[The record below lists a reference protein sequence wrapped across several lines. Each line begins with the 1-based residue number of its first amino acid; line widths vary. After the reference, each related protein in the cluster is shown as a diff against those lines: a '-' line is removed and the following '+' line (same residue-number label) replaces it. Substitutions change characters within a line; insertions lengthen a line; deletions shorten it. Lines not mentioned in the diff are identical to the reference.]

1 MAPVKK
7 VTAEEINAASD
18 IITRLLIQGKYSH
31 MKVPVQTILGGLL
44 IPNLVELGEVDP
56 NDPKVAKLLDTY
68 SKAAVKEMLNPEPEV
83 IKQFVGENGDRPI
96 YRRRE
101 HTVNKVKRIERELD
115 PCARDI
121 LIKWWNT
128 NQRLVPKEDP
138 VCAILTAQIN
148 AGTPNIEPL
157 SSMQI
162 AGYFSYLCRLGLKT
176 AEDRSRLISK
186 SMRKGSYSIEPKFSK
201 ELIQAI
207 QDNWEFERK
216 NEEARKKDH
225 AKINKLIQKG
235 EYRPVAAD
243 PLSVAGHQPIVA
255 QF

>member
-1 MAPVKK
+1 MATIKK
-7 VTAEEINAASD
+7 VTVEEINAASD
-18 IITRLLIQGKYSH
+18 IITRLLVQGKYSH

-56 NDPKVAKLLDTY
+56 NDEKVSKLLDAY
-68 SKAAVKEMLNPEPEV
+68 SKTEVKKMLNPEPEV
-83 IKQFVGENGDRPI
+83 IKQFVNDSADRPI

-101 HTVNKVKRIERELD
+101 HTVNKMKRIERELD

-121 LIKWWNT
+121 LITWWNT

-148 AGTPNIEPL
+148 SVNTNIEPL

-162 AGYFSYLCRLGLKT
+162 AGYFSYLCRLGLRTK
-176 AEDRSRLISK
+176 EDRERLINM
-186 SMRKGSYSIEPKFSK
+186 SMRKGSYSIAPKFTP

-225 AKINKLIQKG
+225 AKINKLIEKG
-235 EYRPVAAD
+235 VYRPVAAD
-243 PLSVAGHQPIVA
+243 PLKVSGHQPIVA